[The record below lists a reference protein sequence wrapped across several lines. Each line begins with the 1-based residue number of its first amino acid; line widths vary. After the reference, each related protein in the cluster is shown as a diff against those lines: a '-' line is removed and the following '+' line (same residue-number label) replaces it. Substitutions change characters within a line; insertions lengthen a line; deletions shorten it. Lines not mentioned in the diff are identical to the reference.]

1 MTTKPSN
8 PGQQGQQPL
17 TPDGLAS
24 QLFDAAFMQNKMSDP
39 REAAQQVIGFLT
51 EALFY
56 AVTSAKHDVIVFLT
70 ESIIYVASSAVSDEP
85 SRKELLKKI
94 GDTITNAPPMAT
106 ANKAPAPGP
115 AAPGSAVKPPK
126 P

>member
-8 PGQQGQQPL
+8 PPQGPQPL
-17 TPDGLAS
+17 TPDSLAS
-24 QLFDAAFMQNKMSDP
+24 QLFDAAFMQNKMTDP

-70 ESIIYVASSAVSDEP
+70 ESIIFVASSSAPDEP

-94 GDTITNAPPMAT
+94 GDTITNAPPIPT
-106 ANKAPAPGP
+106 ANRPTGPTATGPAP
-115 AAPGSAVKPPK
+115 KP
-126 P
+126 